1 MPTREPR
8 PPDHHPGI
16 RNILTTPRW
25 RAAHYSVFL
34 LVVTI
39 ALLFIWPGLVANLF
53 ATGADSMMFMP
64 HGHCYLWIPQ
74 LVWLHVGSDVLIGS
88 SYVAISLTLAYL
100 VHRARRDIPF
110 HWVFLAFGMFIIACG
125 ATHFMEVWT
134 LWTATYWLSGYVKLI
149 TAVASVA
156 TALVLPPLVPKTL
169 ALVQSAKLSEERRS
183 NLQKANEE
191 LGALRERER
200 LRAEEELEGKENL
213 LRLAVAAADI
223 GTWDFNPVTGALKWD
238 ARCKEL
244 FGLPPESEV
253 NYDVFLAGLHPED
266 RERTDSVVRQ
276 TLDPT
281 SGGEYDIEYR
291 TVGIK
296 DGVERWVAARGRV
309 LFDSSGQAVRFAGTI
324 LDTTERKRVEAER
337 ERIIARERQAR
348 QQAEEA
354 NRIKDEFLATLS
366 HELRTPMTS
375 ILGWTQLIRG
385 GQLEQE
391 AFPKALDTIY
401 RNTRA
406 QTQLI
411 DDLLDVS
418 RVMTGKLRLDVR
430 SVELSSVIVAAT
442 DAVRPAAEGKGIRL
456 QTLLDPKAS
465 PVSGD
470 PDRLQQVVWNLVSNA
485 VKFTPKGGRV
495 QVRLERINSHV
506 EITVSDTGS
515 GISPEFLPHVFDRFR
530 QADQSHTR
538 VHGGL
543 GLGLAIVRQ
552 LIELHGGT
560 VRAHS
565 LGEGQGAAF
574 TVSLPLLPIRAET
587 AREGEERVH
596 PAAETGAALEC
607 PPQLEGL
614 HVVVDDEPDTRDLLV
629 AVLTGCGA
637 RVRAAGS
644 SAEALL
650 LIEEEK
656 PDVLVSD
663 IGMPGENGY
672 ELIAKVRRLLA
683 QRGGKVPAVALTA
696 YARMEDRV
704 RALSAGYQVHI
715 PKPVEPVELITAV
728 ASLAGRLGRGL
739 GPISQP

>member
-1 MPTREPR
+1 SWNGVE
-8 PPDHHPGI
+8 
-16 RNILTTPRW
+16 L
-25 RAAHYSVFL
+25 
-34 LVVTI
+34 
-39 ALLFIWPGLVANLF
+39 PGLHKKGHEIPLEVSF
-53 ATGADSMMFMP
+53 SETVKDGKHYFTGIA
-64 HGHCYLWIPQ
+64 
-74 LVWLHVGSDVLIGS
+74 
-88 SYVAISLTLAYL
+88 
-100 VHRARRDIPF
+100 RDI
-110 HWVFLAFGMFIIACG
+110 
-125 ATHFMEVWT
+125 
-134 LWTATYWLSGYVKLI
+134 
-149 TAVASVA
+149 
-156 TALVLPPLVPKTL
+156 
-169 ALVQSAKLSEERRS
+169 
-183 NLQKANEE
+183 
-191 LGALRERER
+191 
-200 LRAEEELEGKENL
+200 
-213 LRLAVAAADI
+213 
-223 GTWDFNPVTGALKWD
+223 
-238 ARCKEL
+238 
-244 FGLPPESEV
+244 
-253 NYDVFLAGLHPED
+253 
-266 RERTDSVVRQ
+266 
-276 TLDPT
+276 
-281 SGGEYDIEYR
+281 
-291 TVGIK
+291 
-296 DGVERWVAARGRV
+296 
-309 LFDSSGQAVRFAGTI
+309 
-324 LDTTERKRVEAER
+324 TERKRAEAER
-337 ERIIARERQAR
+337 EQLLARERQAR
-348 QQAEEA
+348 EQAEEA

-385 GQLEQE
+385 GQVNQD
-391 AFPKALDTIY
+391 AFPNALEIIY
-401 RNTRA
+401 RNARA

-456 QTLLDPKAS
+456 QTLLDPKAG

-470 PDRLQQVVWNLVSNA
+470 PDRLQQVIWNLMSNA

-506 EITVSDTGS
+506 EITVSDTGC
-515 GISPEFLPHVFDRFR
+515 GIAPEFLPHVFDRFR

-538 VHGGL
+538 IHGGL

-560 VRAHS
+560 VHAHS

-587 AREGEERVH
+587 TREGEERVH
-596 PAAETGAALEC
+596 PAAETGAPLDC
-607 PPQLEGL
+607 PPQLDGL
-614 HVVVDDEPDTRDLLV
+614 HVVVVDDEPDTRDLLV

-644 SAEALL
+644 SAEALA

-672 ELIAKVRRLLA
+672 ELITKVRQLLA
-683 QRGGKVPAVALTA
+683 RRGDKVPAVALTA
-696 YARMEDRV
+696 YARVEDRV

-728 ASLAGRLGRGL
+728 SSLAGRIGRGSGPL
-739 GPISQP
+739 GQS